1 LNPYLINLEKE
12 IDKELVDLSRN
23 FETKNLELND
33 FYNNTIEEA
42 INKCFVVFGY
52 FYR

>member
-1 LNPYLINLEKE
+1 LNPYLINLKKD
-12 IDKELVDLSRN
+12 IDKALVDLSRS
-23 FETKNLELND
+23 FETKNQELND

-42 INKCFVVFGY
+42 INKCFVVFEK